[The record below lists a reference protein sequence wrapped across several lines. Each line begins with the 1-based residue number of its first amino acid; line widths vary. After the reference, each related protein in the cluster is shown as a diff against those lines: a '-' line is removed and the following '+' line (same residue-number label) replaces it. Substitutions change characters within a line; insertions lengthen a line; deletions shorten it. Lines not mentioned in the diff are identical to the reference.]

1 MAAVTLFDLHGEA
14 AGGYGLCMKV
24 TPAAADRVV
33 AKPDAKLRAILV
45 YGPDEGLVAE
55 RGRKA
60 AQAVCPDLADAFR
73 VVDIPGAAL
82 KDDAARLADE
92 IAAIALMGG
101 RRVIRVRPA
110 GEESV
115 AALANALAAAAG
127 DGLVVLEAGDLKKT
141 SKLRKL
147 AEDADNAAAVPC
159 YADEGRA
166 LDALVEEVLG
176 QFKLRA
182 ASDAIAYLVENLG
195 GDRGVSRKEL
205 EKLALYK
212 GSGEGSEVTLAD
224 AMAAV
229 GDTAALSLDD
239 VALAA
244 AEGDQKGLDRALD
257 RAFAE
262 GTAAISLLRALSR
275 HFLRLHAARALM
287 QGGADAR
294 AAIERLRPPPLF
306 SQRPQLARQLGLW
319 TGPALGE
326 AIGLLTDSEL
336 QCKTTGMP
344 DQVIVRR
351 TAMRL
356 ANAANVAR
364 AKAGGRR

>member
-1 MAAVTLFDLHGEA
+1 
-14 AGGYGLCMKV
+14 
-24 TPAAADRVV
+24 
-33 AKPDAKLRAILV
+33 
-45 YGPDEGLVAE
+45 
-55 RGRKA
+55 
-60 AQAVCPDLADAFR
+60 
-73 VVDIPGAAL
+73 
-82 KDDAARLADE
+82 
-92 IAAIALMGG
+92 

-115 AALANALAAAAG
+115 EALANALEAAAG
-127 DGLVVLEAGDLKKT
+127 DGLIVLEAGDLKKT

-147 AEDADNAAAVPC
+147 AEEHKLAAAVPC

-176 QFKLRA
+176 QAGLRA
-182 ASDAIAYLVENLG
+182 SPEALAFLIDNLG
-195 GDRGVSRKEL
+195 GDRGVTRKEL

-212 GSGEGSEVTLAD
+212 GKDGGEVTLED
-224 AMAAV
+224 AVACV
-229 GDTAALSLDD
+229 GDSAALSLDD

-275 HFLRLHAARALM
+275 HFLRLHGARAAM
-287 QGGADAR
+287 QAGADAR

-306 SQRPQLARQLGLW
+306 SIRPKLTRQLALW
-319 TGPALGE
+319 TAPALAE
-326 AIGLLTDSEL
+326 ALSLLTEAEL

-351 TAMRL
+351 AAMRL
-356 ANAANVAR
+356 ANAANVQR
-364 AKAGGRR
+364 AKGGGRR

>member
-1 MAAVTLFDLHGEA
+1 
-14 AGGYGLCMKV
+14 MKIAN
-24 TPAAADRVV
+24 AAADRFV
-33 AKPDAKLRAILV
+33 AKPDPRIRAIVV

-55 RGRKA
+55 RGKKA
-60 AQAVCPDLADAFR
+60 AQSVCPDLGDAFR
-73 VVDIPGAAL
+73 VVDIPGSAL

-92 IAAIALMGG
+92 IAALSLMGG

-115 AALANALAAAAG
+115 EALSNALAATAG
-127 DGLVVLEAGDLKKT
+127 DGLIVLEAGDLKKT

-147 AEDADNAAAVPC
+147 AEDSQAVAAIAC

-166 LDALVEEVLG
+166 LDALIEETLA

-182 ASDAIAYLVENLG
+182 APDAIAYLVENLG

-212 GSGEGSEVTLAD
+212 GTRDGNEVTLED
-224 AMAAV
+224 AMASV
-229 GDTAALSLDD
+229 GDTAAMSLDD

-244 AEGDQKGLDRALD
+244 AEGDQKSLDRALD

-275 HFLRLHAARALM
+275 HFLRLHSARALM

-294 AAIERLRPPPLF
+294 SAVERLRPPPIF
-306 SQRPQLARQLGLW
+306 SIRPQLMRQLNLW
-319 TGPALGE
+319 NGAALGD
-326 AIGLLTDSEL
+326 ALSLLTDAEL

-351 TAMRL
+351 ASMRL

>member
-1 MAAVTLFDLHGEA
+1 MKIAA
-14 AGGYGLCMKV
+14 
-24 TPAAADRVV
+24 AAADRTV
-33 AKPDAKLRAILV
+33 ANPDAKLRALLV

-60 AQAVCPDLADAFR
+60 AQSVCADLADAFR
-73 VVDIPGAAL
+73 VVDIPGSAL
-82 KDDAARLADE
+82 KDDGARLADE
-92 IAAIALMGG
+92 IAAISLMGG

-115 AALANALAAAAG
+115 EALANALEAAAG
-127 DGLVVLEAGDLKKT
+127 DGLIVLEAGDLKKT

-147 AEDADNAAAVPC
+147 AEEHKLAAAVPC
-159 YADEGRA
+159 YADEGRT

-176 QFKLRA
+176 QAGLRTA
-182 ASDAIAYLVENLG
+182 PEALSFLIDNLG

-212 GSGEGSEVTLAD
+212 GKDGGEVSLED
-224 AMAAV
+224 AMACV
-229 GDTAALSLDD
+229 GDSAALSLDD

-275 HFLRLHAARALM
+275 HFLRLHGARAAM
-287 QGGADAR
+287 QAGADAR

-306 SQRPQLARQLGLW
+306 SIRPKLTRQLSLW
-319 TGPALGE
+319 NAPALGE
-326 AIGLLTDSEL
+326 ALSLLTEAEL

-351 TAMRL
+351 AAMRL
-356 ANAANVAR
+356 ANAANVQRAR
-364 AKAGGRR
+364 GGGRR

>member
-1 MAAVTLFDLHGEA
+1 MKIAA
-14 AGGYGLCMKV
+14 
-24 TPAAADRVV
+24 AAADRTV
-33 AKPDAKLRAILV
+33 ASPDAKLRAILV

-60 AQAVCPDLADAFR
+60 AQSVCPDLADAFR
-73 VVDIPGAAL
+73 VVDIPGSAL
-82 KDDAARLADE
+82 KDDGARLADE
-92 IAAIALMGG
+92 IAAISLMGG

-115 AALANALAAAAG
+115 EALANALEAAAG
-127 DGLVVLEAGDLKKT
+127 DGLIVLEAGDLKKT

-147 AEDADNAAAVPC
+147 AEEHKLAAAVPC

-176 QFKLRA
+176 QAGLRA
-182 ASDAIAYLVENLG
+182 SPEALAFLIDNLG

-212 GSGEGSEVTLAD
+212 GSDGGEVTLED
-224 AMAAV
+224 AVACV
-229 GDTAALSLDD
+229 GDSAALSLDD

-275 HFLRLHAARALM
+275 HFLRLHGARAAM
-287 QGGADAR
+287 QAGADAR

-306 SQRPQLARQLGLW
+306 SIRPKLTRQLALW
-319 TGPALGE
+319 TAPALGE
-326 AIGLLTDSEL
+326 ALSLLTEAEL

-351 TAMRL
+351 AAMRL
-356 ANAANVAR
+356 ANAANVQR
-364 AKAGGRR
+364 AKGGGRR

>member
-1 MAAVTLFDLHGEA
+1 
-14 AGGYGLCMKV
+14 MKV
-24 TPAAADRVV
+24 TAAAADRFV
-33 AKPDAKLRAILV
+33 AKPDPKVRAILV

-60 AQAVCPDLADAFR
+60 AQSVCPDLADAFR
-73 VVDIPGAAL
+73 VVDIAGAAL

-92 IAAIALMGG
+92 IAAISLMGG

-115 AALANALAAAAG
+115 VALANALAATAG
-127 DGLVVLEAGDLKKT
+127 DGLIVLEAGDLKKT

-147 AEDADNAAAVPC
+147 AEDAANAAAIAC

-166 LDALVEEVLG
+166 LDALIEETLSG
-176 QFKLRA
+176 FKLRA
-182 ASDAIAYLVENLG
+182 APDAVAYLVENLG

-212 GSGEGSEVTLAD
+212 GTKEGSEVTLED
-224 AMAAV
+224 AMASV

-239 VALAA
+239 VALATG
-244 AEGDQKGLDRALD
+244 EGDQKGLDRALD

-294 AAIERLRPPPLF
+294 AAVERLRPPPIF
-306 SQRPQLARQLGLW
+306 SARPALVRQLNLW
-319 TGPALGE
+319 SGPALGD
-326 AIGLLTDSEL
+326 AMTLLTEAEL

-344 DQVIVRR
+344 DRVIVRR

-364 AKAGGRR
+364 ARAGGGRR

>member
-1 MAAVTLFDLHGEA
+1 
-14 AGGYGLCMKV
+14 MKIAN
-24 TPAAADRVV
+24 AAADRFV
-33 AKPDAKLRAILV
+33 AKPDPKIRAIVV

-55 RGRKA
+55 RGKKA
-60 AQAVCPDLADAFR
+60 AQSVCPDLGDAFR
-73 VVDIPGAAL
+73 VVDIPGSAL

-92 IAAIALMGG
+92 IAALSLMGG

-115 AALANALAAAAG
+115 EALTNALAATAG
-127 DGLVVLEAGDLKKT
+127 DGLIVLEAGDLKKT

-147 AEDADNAAAVPC
+147 AEDSATVAAIAC

-166 LDALVEEVLG
+166 LDALVEETLA

-182 ASDAIAYLVENLG
+182 APDAIAYLVENLG

-212 GSGEGSEVTLAD
+212 GTKDGSEITLED
-224 AMAAV
+224 AMASV
-229 GDTAALSLDD
+229 GDTAAMSLDD

-244 AEGDQKGLDRALD
+244 AEGDQKSLDRALD

-262 GTAAISLLRALSR
+262 GTAAISLLRAISR
-275 HFLRLHAARALM
+275 HFLRLHSARAIM
-287 QGGADAR
+287 QSGADAR
-294 AAIERLRPPPLF
+294 SAVERLRPPPIF
-306 SQRPQLARQLGLW
+306 SVRPQLMRQLNLW
-319 TGPALGE
+319 NGAALGD
-326 AIGLLTDSEL
+326 ALSLLTDAEL

-351 TAMRL
+351 ASMRL

>member
-1 MAAVTLFDLHGEA
+1 
-14 AGGYGLCMKV
+14 MKI
-24 TPAAADRVV
+24 ASASADRFV
-33 AKPDAKLRAILV
+33 AKPDPKIRAILV

-55 RGRKA
+55 RGKKL
-60 AQAVCPDLADAFR
+60 AQSVCADLGDAFR
-73 VVDIPGAAL
+73 VVDIPGTTL
-82 KDDAARLADE
+82 KDDGARLADE
-92 IAAIALMGG
+92 IAAISLMGG

-115 AALANALAAAAG
+115 EALTNALAATAG
-127 DGLVVLEAGDLKKT
+127 DGLIVLEAGDLKKT

-147 AEDADNAAAVPC
+147 AEDSGNAAAIAC
-159 YADEGRA
+159 YADEGRT
-166 LDALVEEVLG
+166 LDALIEETLG

-182 ASDAIAYLVENLG
+182 APEAISYLVENLG

-212 GSGEGSEVTLAD
+212 GTKDGSEVTLED

-229 GDTAALSLDD
+229 GDTAAMSLDD

-262 GTAAISLLRALSR
+262 GTAAISLLRAISR
-275 HFLRLHAARALM
+275 HFLRLHSARAIM
-287 QGGADAR
+287 QSGADAR
-294 AAIERLRPPPLF
+294 AAVERLRPPPMF
-306 SQRPQLARQLGLW
+306 SVRPQLQRQLNLW
-319 TGPALGE
+319 NGPALSD
-326 AIGLLTDSEL
+326 ALSLLTDAEL

-351 TAMRL
+351 TSMRL